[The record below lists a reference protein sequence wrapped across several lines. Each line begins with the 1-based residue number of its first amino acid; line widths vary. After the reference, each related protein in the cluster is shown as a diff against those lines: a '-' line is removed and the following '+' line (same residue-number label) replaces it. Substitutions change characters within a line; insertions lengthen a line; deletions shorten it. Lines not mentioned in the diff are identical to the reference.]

1 MKTKLK
7 AITTK
12 EAVAELLPLV
22 ETIWRE
28 VFPPIIEEAQIEY
41 MLQNY
46 QSQDNIWGEIN
57 NGVQYYFITE
67 ENTRYVGYLAFEL
80 REECLFISKIY
91 LIQTA
96 RGKGLSSEIFDWL
109 EETALNHGKDRLQ
122 LRVNRSNTRA
132 IEVYLHKGFVI
143 THSGISDIGGGFVMD
158 DYYFEKVLSTAR
170 PLCKEMR
177 RVCYPPHLP

>member
-1 MKTKLK
+1 MKTNPKP
-7 AITTK
+7 ITTK

-28 VFPPIIEEAQIEY
+28 VFPPIIGDAQTEY

-46 QSQDNIWGEIN
+46 QSQDSIWGEIR

-67 ENTRYVGYLAFEL
+67 ESAKHIGYLAFEL
-80 REECLFISKIY
+80 REECLFISKMY
-91 LIQTA
+91 LLQAA
-96 RGKGLSSEIFDWL
+96 RGKGFSSELFDWL
-109 EETALNHGKDRLQ
+109 EETARNHSKDRLQ

-143 THSGISDIGGGFVMD
+143 THAGVSDIGGGFVMD
-158 DYYFEKVLSTAR
+158 DYYFEKGGIL
-170 PLCKEMR
+170 
-177 RVCYPPHLP
+177 